1 MSLESLCRLFGYTRQ
16 AYWKSRTSSIV
27 DAMDDTALLHE
38 VREIRRELPR
48 LGVRKLQVMLYQR
61 GHDVGRDSLFDL
73 LREAGMLVSRK
84 RFRARTT
91 DSRHWMRKW
100 DNLIRDVCIV
110 LKKVYRRCIEEAL
123 MSALT
128 RGGHNRP
135 AG

>member
-1 MSLESLCRLFGYTRQ
+1 
-16 AYWKSRTSSIV
+16 
-27 DAMDDTALLHE
+27 MDDTALLHE

-61 GHDVGRDSLFDL
+61 GHDVGCDRLFDL

-100 DNLIRDVCIV
+100 DNLIRDVCVV
-110 LKKVYRRCIEEAL
+110 LKIVYRRCIEEAL
-123 MSALT
+123 MSASA
-128 RGGHNRP
+128 RGGHYRP

>member
-123 MSALT
+123 MSASA
-128 RGGHNRP
+128 RGGHYRP

>member
-61 GHDVGRDSLFDL
+61 GHDVGRDRLFDL

-123 MSALT
+123 MSASA
-128 RGGHNRP
+128 RGGHYRP